1 MSATSILHELA
12 DMLSPTQRE
21 AFSVF
26 LEAELA
32 RRAGSEADF
41 DETVRARMNPR
52 RWEKAILSIPKE
64 LLFALFDNA
73 EAHEAVRH

>member
-1 MSATSILHELA
+1 MRATSVLHELA
-12 DMLSPTQRE
+12 DMLNAEQRE
-21 AFSVF
+21 AFAVF

-41 DETVRARMNPR
+41 DRTVRAHMNME
-52 RWEKAILSIPKE
+52 RWERAITSISKE

-73 EAHEAVRH
+73 KAHEAVRH

>member
-1 MSATSILHELA
+1 MSTTSILHELA

-21 AFSVF
+21 AVFIF

-41 DETVRARMNPR
+41 DETVRARMSMED
-52 RWEKAILSIPKE
+52 WERAIQSIPRD
-64 LLFALFDNA
+64 LFRALFDNA
-73 EAHEAVRH
+73 KAHAAVRH